1 MSHVPSTAVL
11 RSDRALVAVKRN
23 NYSDIGLPGLIL
35 SDN

>member
-1 MSHVPSTAVL
+1 MSHVPITAML
-11 RSDRALVAVKRN
+11 RSDGALVSVKRN